1 MITEK
6 LVFKTKVDKTFYAMY
21 FGMLALLL
29 FFTNYEY
36 YSIDIPSMF
45 IVLLGWFIVALLFT
59 IASFCFLKI
68 IIDDHYL
75 IVNVVFDIYKV
86 DIKTI
91 TFIEKGKTMWFGFHK
106 HGTATKGLTISSQ
119 FKNDVYVT
127 PKNED
132 LFLQKLLEINPDI
145 TVNK

>member
-1 MITEK
+1 MVTEK
-6 LVFKTKVDKTFYAMY
+6 VVFKTKVDKTFYAMH
-21 FGMLALLL
+21 FGMLAFILCCAIYASYS
-29 FFTNYEY
+29 TNV
-36 YSIDIPSMF
+36 PSMF
-45 IVLLGWFIVALLFT
+45 SVVLGWFILALIFT
-59 IASFCFLKI
+59 IGSFLFLKI
-68 IIDDHYL
+68 IIKDDYL
-75 IVNVVFDIYKV
+75 VVNVVFDIYKV

-132 LFLQKLLEINPDI
+132 LFLQKLLEIKPDI
-145 TVNK
+145 IVNK